1 MSRLT
6 IKSYH
11 VSKVCEAK
19 KFALNSNSDGFYDL
33 SVDLSMIKDMENSND
48 LIKNFEITIL
58 PPGKRD
64 VQISSIM
71 DILPISVKV
80 LGKIGEGITHTL
92 TGVYVIL
99 CGEDVAGNQICAFG
113 NSDGI
118 LSEQMVPGKCGTP
131 SNDDYIILMQAKI
144 KEGEGFSRPGP
155 EAVNFACDMFCDKIR
170 EQLKKCDIHAFNDKN
185 VYDEVKRPGKPKVAI
200 VKMVSGQGAM
210 YDTHFLPDQ
219 PSGYN
224 NSKSIID
231 ITGAPMIISPNEYR
245 DGAIKAMY

>member
-1 MSRLT
+1 MSKLT

-11 VSKVCEAK
+11 ISKVCESK
-19 KFALNSNSDGFYDL
+19 EFSISLNSEGFYDL

-48 LIKNFEITIL
+48 LIENFEISIL

-118 LSEQMVPGKCGTP
+118 LSQQMVPGKCGTP
-131 SNDDYIILMQAKI
+131 SDDDYIILMQAKI

-170 EQLKKCDIHAFNDKN
+170 DQLKKCDIHAFSDKN
-185 VYDEVKRPGKPKVAI
+185 IYEEVKRTGKPKVAI

>member
-1 MSRLT
+1 MGRLT

-11 VSKVCEAK
+11 VSKVSK
-19 KFALNSNSDGFYDL
+19 SSKFSLVQNSKGAYDL
-33 SVDLSMIKDMENSND
+33 SLDLSMTKDMEKSNK
-48 LIKNFEITIL
+48 LIDSFEISIL

-71 DILPISVKV
+71 DIIPISTKV

-131 SNDDYIILMQAKI
+131 SDDDYIILIQAKI
-144 KEGEGFSRPGP
+144 KENEGFSRPGP
-155 EAVNFACDMFCDKIR
+155 EAVNYACDMFCDKIR
-170 EQLKKCDIHAFNDKN
+170 GQLKKCDIHAFNDKN
-185 VYDEVKRPGKPKVAI
+185 VYDEIKRPDKPKVVI

-210 YDTHFLPDQ
+210 YDTHFIPDE

>member
-11 VSKVCEAK
+11 VSNVYESDN
-19 KFALNSNSDGFYDL
+19 FSLDLNKEGFYDL
-33 SVDLSMIKDMENSND
+33 SLDLSFVKNMINSND
-48 LIKNFEITIL
+48 LIENLDVSIL
-58 PPGKRD
+58 PPKKRD
-64 VQISSIM
+64 VHVSSIM
-71 DILPISVKV
+71 DIIPISTKV
-80 LGKIGEGITHTL
+80 LGKIGSGITHTL
-92 TGVYVIL
+92 TGVYVVL

-118 LSEQMVPGKCGTP
+118 LGKQMVADKCGTP
-131 SNDDYIILMQAKI
+131 SINDFIILMQAKI
-144 KEGEGFSRPGP
+144 KEKAGFSRPGP
-155 EAVNFACDMFCDKIR
+155 EAINFACDMFCDKIR
-170 EQLKKCDIHAFNDKN
+170 FVLKKCDIYKFNDKN
-185 VYDEVKRPGKPKVAI
+185 IYVEEKRTGKPKVAI

-210 YDTHFLPDQ
+210 YDTHFLPDE
-219 PSGYN
+219 PSAYN

>member
-1 MSRLT
+1 MSKLT

-11 VSKVCEAK
+11 ISKVCESEE
-19 KFALNSNSDGFYDL
+19 FSISLNSEGFYDL

-48 LIKNFEITIL
+48 LIENFEISIL

-118 LSEQMVPGKCGTP
+118 LSQQMVPGKCGTP
-131 SNDDYIILMQAKI
+131 SDDDYIILMQAKI

-170 EQLKKCDIHAFNDKN
+170 DQLKKCDIHAFSDKN
-185 VYDEVKRPGKPKVAI
+185 IYEEVKRTGKPKVAI

>member
-11 VSKVCEAK
+11 VSNVSESSE
-19 KFALNSNSDGFYDL
+19 FSLVQNNEGFYDL
-33 SVDLSMIKDMENSND
+33 SIDLSMTKEMVKSND
-48 LIKNFEITIL
+48 LITNFDIKIL

-64 VQISSIM
+64 VKISSIM
-71 DILPISVKV
+71 DIIPISTKV

-118 LSEQMVPGKCGTP
+118 LSQQMIPNKCGTP
-131 SNDDYIILMQAKI
+131 GDNDYIILIQAKI
-144 KEGEGFSRPGP
+144 KENEGFSRPGP
-155 EAVNFACDMFCDKIR
+155 EAVNFACDLFCDKIR
-170 EQLKKCDIHAFNDKN
+170 AVLKKCDIHKFNDKN
-185 VYDEVKRPGKPKVAI
+185 IYTEVKRTNKPKVAI

-210 YDTHFLPDQ
+210 YDTHFMPDE